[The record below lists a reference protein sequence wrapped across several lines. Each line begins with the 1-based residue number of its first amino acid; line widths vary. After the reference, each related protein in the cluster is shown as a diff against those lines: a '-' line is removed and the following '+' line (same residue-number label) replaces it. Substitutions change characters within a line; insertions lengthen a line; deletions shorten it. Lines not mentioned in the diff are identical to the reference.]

1 MDLPHYSFDE
11 NDPVRLSKSLVMYT
25 EAFQSQGKMMD
36 SKQEFLEL
44 IRTNSQRLRNLGV
57 SRIGLFGSFVRDQV
71 VANSDLDVL
80 VEFETGKKT
89 FDNFMELANFLED
102 TTARDVDLLTPESLS
117 QYIGPHILEEVEYY
131 AL

>member
-1 MDLPHYSFDE
+1 
-11 NDPVRLSKSLVMYT
+11 
-25 EAFQSQGKMMD
+25 MD

>member
-1 MDLPHYSFDE
+1 
-11 NDPVRLSKSLVMYT
+11 
-25 EAFQSQGKMMD
+25 MD

-44 IRTNSQRLRNLGV
+44 IRSNSQRLRNLGV

-117 QYIGPHILEEVEYY
+117 PYIGPRILEEVEYY
-131 AL
+131 AF